1 MNLEQLQVQLKQH
14 IKAFNQSFD
23 SVDFEF
29 PQSIEFGHLSTN
41 IAMKSAKNLKIAPN
55 KLANDLVN
63 FLQNLKIPEI
73 SQILVAGPG
82 FINFYLT
89 SDFLLKAVKKGNL
102 ALITQQSDPDTV
114 VVDYSAPNIAKPLG
128 IHHVLSTVI
137 GQAVVNLLRATEN
150 NVIAWNYLGDW
161 GTQFGKL
168 VYAYKNWGDKNIIE
182 KDPIN
187 ELLKLYVKFH
197 DEALNNPELEDFGRL
212 EFKKLENKD
221 EENLKIWRWI
231 VDLSKQDLE
240 KVYNKLG
247 GIKFDVFS
255 GEADRE
261 SELKEIIAQGLSEG
275 VFTNGEKGSVIA
287 DLSDQNMVPYIVQK
301 SDGATLY
308 STRDIASV
316 KHRIE
321 KYNANRLVYVV
332 DTAQNFHFKQL
343 FAVAPKFSWFKAN
356 TKLEHL
362 EFGRMSF
369 ADGKMSTRK
378 GNILLLDSILDQA
391 ILKAK
396 EIILQKNPNYDPELL
411 NETASIIGIGSIKY
425 SVLSQAPET
434 NIVFDWNK
442 IISFEGNSAPYL
454 QYSVARANS
463 ILKQTKY
470 YKEELFNNWEDLE
483 QEEVQE
489 LFKQEQELIFN
500 LLKFD
505 YTVKLAAVKLKPN
518 LLANYLYELAKE
530 FNSFYVANPI
540 LNNPL
545 RELTTFQFSQIMT
558 KGLNLLAGIQVPEKM

>member
-1 MNLEQLQVQLKQH
+1 MRLEQLQEQLKQH
-14 IKAFNQSFD
+14 IKGYNSDFGTIE
-23 SVDFEF
+23 FEF

-41 IAMKSAKNLKIAPN
+41 IAMKSAKLLKIAPQ
-55 KLANDLVN
+55 KLAADLVLY
-63 FLQNLKIPEI
+63 LQSQNIAGI
-73 SQILVAGPG
+73 SHMLVAGPG

-89 SDFLLKAVKKGNL
+89 PEYLVNALQDNDLAELTKANN
-102 ALITQQSDPDTV
+102 PETV

-137 GQAVVNLLRATEN
+137 GQSVVNLLRAKAN
-150 NVIAWNYLGDW
+150 KVIAWNYLGDW

-168 VYAYKNWGDKNIIE
+168 VYAYKQWGDKSVIE

-197 DEALNNPELEDFGRL
+197 DEAEKNTELEDFGRL

-221 EENLKIWRWI
+221 PENYAIWEWI
-231 VDLSKQDLE
+231 VELSKQDLQ
-240 KVYNKLG
+240 KVYSKLG
-247 GIKFDVFS
+247 GINFDIYS

-261 SELKEIIAQGLSEG
+261 SELKQIIEDGLKEK
-275 VFTNGEKGSVIA
+275 VFTVGEKEAIIA
-287 DLSDQNMVPYIVQK
+287 DLTSQNMVPYIVQK

-316 KHRIE
+316 KHRIQE
-321 KYNANRLVYVV
+321 YGATRLVYVV

-343 FAVAPKFSWFKAN
+343 FAVVPKFSWFN
-356 TKLEHL
+356 PSTKLEHL

-378 GNILLLDSILDQA
+378 GNILLLDTILDEA

-396 EIILQKNPNYDPELL
+396 EIILQKNPDYDKALL
-411 NETASIIGIGSIKY
+411 NETAEIIGIGSIKY

-434 NIVFDWNK
+434 NITFDWNK

-463 ILKQTKY
+463 ILKQVSVT
-470 YKEELFNNWEDLE
+470 ELQNPHDIKDAN
-483 QEEVQE
+483 
-489 LFKQEQELIFN
+489 EQELEFIFE

-505 YTVKLAAVKLKPN
+505 NVVTLSASKLKPN
-518 LLANYLYELAKE
+518 LLANYLYDLARG
-530 FNSFYVANPI
+530 FNSFYVSNPI
-540 LNNPL
+540 LNNKL
-545 RELTTFQFSQIMT
+545 RELLTMQFRNIMSI
-558 KGLNLLAGIQVPEKM
+558 GLDLLAGIKVPTKM